1 MLQGSFQAVVLCALP
16 LPVPPAL
23 VVFHPTEN
31 GITQIP
37 LPQLIRGA
45 YASSP
50 GVKEQWGS

>member
-1 MLQGSFQAVVLCALP
+1 MLQGSFQAVVLCAFP